1 MQVDL
6 ARPCLPAMP
15 SMLGR
20 HTQISA
26 RHKNPYAM
34 MVCEM
39 PNSYQVRSEKMQQ
52 KCSPTLT
59 TSPPSCYCTGSVCVA
74 VMVYGPPSVSE
85 KPAWSLAKG
94 CSQTCCRDFAHCVM
108 CTAFFLL
115 CSREEHFT
123 HDYLDTL
130 QKNKALH
137 YEKGSRSFR
146 KNNAKSHVKCE
157 INIKEKKPC
166 TRASCMKIPINC
178 EDFSTAMKSCNQED
192 CGVLRN
198 DAAQLAAH
206 M

>member
-1 MQVDL
+1 MSSSHAQHAWQAYPDVSQAQESTCNDGVRDAKL
-6 ARPCLPAMP
+6 LP
-15 SMLGR
+15 GR
-20 HTQISA
+20 EWENATEAQ
-26 RHKNPYAM
+26 
-34 MVCEM
+34 
-39 PNSYQVRSEKMQQ
+39 PNSYHK
-52 KCSPTLT
+52 PTIMLLYRL
-59 TSPPSCYCTGSVCVA
+59 CVCVA
-74 VMVYGPPSVSE
+74 IMVYGPPSVSE

-115 CSREEHFT
+115 SSREEHFT

-137 YEKGSRSFR
+137 YKKGSRSFR